1 MDDDDDDD
9 DYVMPKKMAEEDEMD
24 ITPMIDVTFLLLI
37 FFVVCST
44 MDPVKI
50 GDIPDAKN
58 GLPVSAK
65 ESAVIF
71 VKSAGGDKVNVIR
84 GDGREFSSDEVLQET
99 EIIEYVTAELE
110 KSIDANKNQV
120 MIMGDASVKVLEITR
135 IQKIIGDAF
144 EDIDRT
150 YIGVKED

>member
-1 MDDDDDDD
+1 MDDDDED

-50 GDIPDAKN
+50 GEIPDAEN

-71 VKSAGGDKVNVIR
+71 VKSAGGDKVDVIR
-84 GDGREFSSDEVLQET
+84 GDGRQFSKDEDAQES

-110 KSIDANKNQV
+110 KSIDADKNQV

-144 EDIDRT
+144 EDIDKT

>member
-1 MDDDDDDD
+1 MDDDDDD

-50 GDIPDAKN
+50 GDIPAADN

-71 VKSAGGDKVNVIR
+71 VKSAGADKVNVIA
-84 GDGREFSSDEVLQET
+84 GNGREFSSDEAIQET
-99 EIIEYVTAELE
+99 EIIEFVTGELE
-110 KSIDANKNQV
+110 KSIDADKNQV
-120 MIMGDASVKVLEITR
+120 MIMGDANVKVLEITR

>member
-1 MDDDDDDD
+1 MDEDEDDFAI
-9 DYVMPKKMAEEDEMD
+9 PKKKRPEEEMD

-58 GLPVSAK
+58 GSPVSAK
-65 ESAVIF
+65 ESAVIY
-71 VKSAGGDKVNVIR
+71 VKAAGTDKVNLLR
-84 GDGREFSSDEVLQET
+84 GDGSQFSTDEATQESQIVDYIT
-99 EIIEYVTAELE
+99 KELE

-120 MIMGDASVKVLEITR
+120 MIMGDAQVKVLEVTR
-135 IQKIIGDAF
+135 VQKIIGDAF
-144 EDIDRT
+144 SDLDVT

>member
-1 MDDDDDDD
+1 MDDDDED

-50 GDIPDAKN
+50 GEIPDAEN

-71 VKSAGGDKVNVIR
+71 VKSAGVDKVTVIR
-84 GDGREFSSDEVLQET
+84 GDGREFSKDEDAQES

-110 KSIDANKNQV
+110 KSIDADKNQV

>member
-1 MDDDDDDD
+1 MDDDEDDFAIR
-9 DYVMPKKMAEEDEMD
+9 KKKRAEEEMD

-50 GDIPDAKN
+50 GEIPDAEN
-58 GLPVSAK
+58 GMPVSAK
-65 ESAVIF
+65 ESAVIY
-71 VKSAGGDKVNVIR
+71 VKAAGPDKVTLLR
-84 GDGREFSSDEVLQET
+84 GDGSEFSKDELTQESQIVDYIT
-99 EIIEYVTAELE
+99 KELE

-120 MIMGDASVKVLEITR
+120 MIMGDAEIKVMEVTR
-135 IQKIIGDAF
+135 VQKIIGDAF
-144 EDIDRT
+144 SDLDVT

>member
-1 MDDDDDDD
+1 MDEDDDF
-9 DYVMPKKMAEEDEMD
+9 VIPKKKRDEEEMD

-50 GDIPDAKN
+50 GEIPDAEN
-58 GLPVSAK
+58 GSPVSAK

-71 VKSAGGDKVNVIR
+71 VKAAGPDKVTLLR
-84 GDGREFSSDEVLQET
+84 ADGSEFSKDEATQESQIVDYIT
-99 EIIEYVTAELE
+99 KELE
-110 KSIDANKNQV
+110 KSIEANKNQV
-120 MIMGDASVKVLEITR
+120 MIMGDAQIKVMEVTR
-135 IQKIIGDAF
+135 VQKIIGDAF
-144 EDIDRT
+144 TDLEFT

>member
-1 MDDDDDDD
+1 MDDDEE
-9 DYVMPKKMAEEDEMD
+9 DYVMPKKMADEDEMD

-50 GDIPDAKN
+50 GEIPDAQN

-71 VKSAGGDKVNVIR
+71 VKALGPDKVTVLR
-84 GDGREFSSDEVLQET
+84 GDGKEFSTDEALQEA
-99 EIIEYVTAELE
+99 EIIEFVTNEME
-110 KSIDANKNQV
+110 KAVGQNKNQV
-120 MIMGDASVKVLEITR
+120 MIMGDATVKVMEVTR

-144 EDIDRT
+144 EDIEQT

>member
-1 MDDDDDDD
+1 MDDDED
-9 DYVMPKKMAEEDEMD
+9 DYEMPKKMADESEMD
-24 ITPMIDVTFLLLI
+24 ITPMIDVVFLLLI

-50 GDIPDAKN
+50 GDIPDATN

-71 VKSAGGDKVNVIR
+71 IKSAGKDKVTLLKP
-84 GDGREFSSDEVLQET
+84 DGSEFSKDEATQET

-120 MIMGDASVKVLEITR
+120 MIMGDASVKVLEVTR
-135 IQKIIGDAF
+135 VQKIIGDAF
-144 EDIDRT
+144 EDIDST

>member
-1 MDDDDDDD
+1 MDDDDDD
-9 DYVMPKKMAEEDEMD
+9 DYVMPKKMAEEGEMD
-24 ITPMIDVTFLLLI
+24 ITPMIDVVFLLLI

-50 GDIPDAKN
+50 GEIPDAQN

-84 GDGREFSSDEVLQET
+84 GDGREFSTDEATQET
-99 EIIEYVTAELE
+99 EIIEYITAELE
-110 KSIDANKNQV
+110 KSIGDNKNQV

-135 IQKIIGDAF
+135 IQKVIGDAF

>member
-1 MDDDDDDD
+1 MDDDDD

-50 GDIPDAKN
+50 GDIPDAQN

-71 VKSAGGDKVNVIR
+71 VKSAGADKVNVIR
-84 GDGREFSSDEVLQET
+84 GDGREFSSDEATQET

-110 KSIDANKNQV
+110 KSIEANKNQV

-144 EDIDRT
+144 EDIDST
-150 YIGVKED
+150 FIGVKED

>member
-1 MDDDDDDD
+1 MDDDDD

-50 GDIPDAKN
+50 GEIPDATN

-71 VKSAGGDKVNVIR
+71 VKAAGADKVTVVR
-84 GDGREFSSDEVLQET
+84 GDGREFSRDEAVQES
-99 EIIEYVTAELE
+99 EIIEYVTSEME
-110 KSIDANKNQV
+110 KDIGVNKNQV
-120 MIMGDASVKVLEITR
+120 MIMGDASVKVMEVTR

-144 EDIDRT
+144 EDIDST